1 MLPGYG
7 SEGFLNK
14 DVSVVKYEWNRPISE
29 KSDQKLPLQALP
41 HGLPLDSP
49 LFTKNGIGL
58 EWSKNRMQQYN
69 DVWDISKCRGM
80 GGRGNRTDARGLG
93 YPEYIQ
99 DLHTKQSLL
108 MARTKGRGKKFEGK
122 GEKTISQPD
131 ANTGVVPPALVSP
144 CETPQ
149 AHTLLGKRKAKNKW
163 KKLGFIF
170 MCNARTKPECYRYRV
185 FGLPA
190 GRREDVEKVKKGM
203 KLFLFDYDV
212 KLLYGVYEATSDGQ
226 MNLEPSAFGGNFPA
240 QVSFAIHKECL
251 PLHETVFKFALRDN
265 YEGFKF
271 KAELTRQ
278 QVKDLSSLFPAL
290 STAASV
296 ASVPQVA
303 PSQAIRRPALVDQ
316 FQPPL
321 MLPPS
326 QDPYLAGA
334 QPGYA
339 APIVEPH
346 SVQQRVL
353 NDPYY
358 YAESQRPHLA
368 EDNARI
374 TRDPYSRYVGL
385 QQMAPRDQF
394 ANIAA
399 GYYNYP
405 TTATSHSP
413 QLTHL
418 PRFDVGYD
426 LQREN
431 VAGYYTTYPIPATS
445 LGPPLVHHPHGGRE
459 FDQQREDVARS
470 HTAYPIPASSQGPPV
485 MHHPHGGSEFDLQR
499 EDVVR
504 SYTTFPIPA
513 TSQGPPL
520 MHPHGQ
526 FPGTPPIPAT
536 SQGPTIMHP
545 HGQFPRTPPIPA
557 TSQGPPVMH
566 PHGQFPGT
574 PMSSFPVS
582 FNYFFDGTN
591 QGAKMGNCCNGGGG
605 TAVGGADFSPG
616 GGPNDAVDYFLTS
629 HGQHGL
635 FSQIELSLSA
645 SNLHDRDALSKS
657 DPMAVIYGKGRD
669 GVLKEIGRTEVV
681 LNSLN
686 PKWIRKHTVAYH
698 FEVVQTLLFRV
709 YDVDSQWHDLDV
721 KMLKL
726 DDQEFLGE
734 ATCTLSEI
742 VTKTYGSLTLDLVQ
756 EDESNG
762 SNHSR
767 NFGTLTVHAEESVI
781 SKTRTEFIFRCSDLE
796 SKDLFSKSD
805 PFLVI
810 SKTVESGAPIPIC
823 KTEVLQND
831 LNPTWKPIYLN
842 VQQVG
847 SKDTP
852 LIIECFNFNSN
863 GKHDLIGKVQE
874 SLADLEKL
882 HSVGQG
888 EHLSIPTAIGHN
900 HHKKI
905 CKSQLFVDKF
915 CEKVE
920 HTFLDYLSHGC
931 QLNFMVAIDFT
942 ASNGNPRLPDS
953 LHYIDP
959 SGRPNAYQR
968 AILDVG
974 EVLQFYDSDKRFPAW
989 GFGARPIDGPVSH
1002 CFNLNGSSNYCE
1014 VKCTSIPFHFDSIGQ
1029 VEGIQGI
1036 MTSYTNALFNVSLAG
1051 PTLFGH
1057 VITTAAQIAAQALA
1071 HNQQKY
1077 FVLLIITDGV
1087 ITDLQETKDAL
1098 VKASDLPLSILIV
1111 GVGGADFK
1119 EMEILDADKYEKLE
1133 SSTGR
1138 VASRDIV
1145 QFVPFRDVH
1154 SGEVSVVQS
1163 LLAELPSQFLTYMR
1177 NRDMQ
1182 PTT

>member
-14 DVSVVKYEWNRPISE
+14 DISVVKYEWNRPISE
-29 KSDQKLPLQALP
+29 KSDQKVPLQALP

-80 GGRGNRTDARGLG
+80 GEGETARTHVASATPSTFR
-93 YPEYIQ
+93 ICRQ
-99 DLHTKQSLL
+99 N
-108 MARTKGRGKKFEGK
+108 RTKGRGKKFEGK
-122 GEKTISQPD
+122 GEKNISQPD
-131 ANTGVVPPALVSP
+131 ANTGVIPPAPVSP

-163 KKLGFIF
+163 KRLGFIF

-251 PLHETVFKFALRDN
+251 PLHETVFKFALREN

-346 SVQQRVL
+346 SIQQRVL
-353 NDPYY
+353 NDPHYY
-358 YAESQRPHLA
+358 SESQRPYLA
-368 EDNARI
+368 EDNAQI

-399 GYYNYP
+399 GYYNNYP
-405 TTATSHSP
+405 MTATSHSP

-418 PRFDVGYD
+418 PRFDKAYD

-470 HTAYPIPASSQGPPV
+470 YTTYPIPATSQGPPV
-485 MHHPHGGSEFDLQR
+485 MHHPHGGREFDLQR
-499 EDVVR
+499 EDVAR

-513 TSQGPPL
+513 TSQGPPV

-536 SQGPTIMHP
+536 SQGPPVMHP
-545 HGQFPRTPPIPA
+545 HGQFPGTPPIPA
-557 TSQGPPVMH
+557 TCQGPLVMH

-591 QGAKMGNCCNGGGG
+591 Q
-605 TAVGGADFSPG
+605 
-616 GGPNDAVDYFLTS
+616 
-629 HGQHGL
+629 
-635 FSQIELSLSA
+635 LSLSA

-742 VTKTYGSLTLDLVQ
+742 VTKTYRSLTLDLVQ

-888 EHLSIPTAIGHN
+888 EHLSIPTAVGHN

-1014 VKCTSIPFHFDSIGQ
+1014 V
-1029 VEGIQGI
+1029 EGIQGI

-1098 VKASDLPLSILIV
+1098 VMASDLPLSILIV

-1119 EMEILDADKYEKLE
+1119 EMEVLDADKYEKLE